1 VFIARLSRIR
11 NVGARAT
18 LPGREGR
25 LYNPFVPADR
35 DQQLETMNGTAAGPI
50 HVLHIG
56 KTGGTALK
64 AALAPFAAEGRFV
77 LHGHTTRCRDCPPG
91 SRIFFVVRHPVDRF
105 VSAFNSRLRRGR
117 PRFHYPWSLRQAL
130 VFSLFRS
137 PCALAEGLGSR
148 NPLVRLAGGLSMR
161 SIGHLRR
168 RLSYWIDAEELERNP
183 RLIIG
188 TVETLDSDLRHLLAL
203 AGIEGAAEL
212 PADPVEAHV
221 TPPEFDRS
229 LSTEARKNLTNYFRS
244 DIILYE
250 ACLRARAAAPHPQ
263 G

>member
-1 VFIARLSRIR
+1 MPRRRGRFY
-11 NVGARAT
+11 T
-18 LPGREGR
+18 L
-25 LYNPFVPADR
+25 FVTADR
-35 DQQLETMNGTAAGPI
+35 DQKRETMSGADADPI

-77 LHGHTTRCRDCPPG
+77 LHGHATRARDCPPG

-117 PRFHYPWSLRQAL
+117 PRFDYPWSPRHAI

-137 PCALAEGLGSR
+137 PNALAEALGSR
-148 NPLVRLAGGLSMR
+148 NPLARLAAGFAMR
-161 SIGHLRR
+161 AIGHLRR
-168 RLSYWIDAEELERNP
+168 RLSYWVEPGEIERNP

-188 TVETLDSDLRHLLAL
+188 TLETLDRDLMRLLEI
-203 AGIEGAAEL
+203 AGVDEAAEL
-212 PADPVEAHV
+212 TTDPVEAHV
-221 TPPEFDRS
+221 TPAEFDRS
-229 LSTEARKNLTNYFRS
+229 LSAKAVRNLTRYFRS
-244 DIILYE
+244 DIALYE
-250 ACLRARAAAPHPQ
+250 ACLRAREASRFSQ